1 MDLSII
7 IVNWN
12 TKDLLKACLR
22 SVYAETR
29 GLTFE
34 VFVVD
39 NASTDGSPEMVERTF
54 PQVRLIRNAANV
66 GFARAS
72 NQALRLSRG
81 RYVLLL
87 NPDTLILDQALVRMV
102 HFMDQHPD
110 VGALGPKI
118 LTAEGEVDLRCA
130 RRFPSL
136 LSELF
141 ELTRLSARFPHNRLF
156 GSYLMSYW
164 DHNDR
169 REVEVLTGAC
179 LLVRREAM
187 KQAGSLDEDF
197 YMYGEDV
204 DWCYRLRRAGWQ
216 VWYDSHTYII
226 HLGSQSTRLVQEE
239 MGLERFRSRHALFR
253 KHRGPLYA
261 GIYKALLLAITL
273 AKQAFFWGRALVSRD
288 EGRRCRYRDKVR
300 LHGQVLRWILNP

>member
-1 MDLSII
+1 MDLSIV
-7 IVNWN
+7 IVSWN
-12 TKDLLKACLR
+12 TRKLLEACLR

-39 NASTDGSPEMVERTF
+39 NASVDGSPEMVERAF

-87 NPDTLILDQALVRMV
+87 NPDTVILDQALVRMV

-110 VGALGPKI
+110 IGALGPKI

-136 LSELF
+136 LSELL

-156 GSYLMSYW
+156 GNYLMSYW
-164 DHNDR
+164 DHNDS
-169 REVEVLTGAC
+169 REVEVLMGAC

-187 KQAGSLDEDF
+187 EQVGLLDENF

-204 DWCYRLRRAGWQ
+204 DWCYRLRKAGWR
-216 VWYDSHTYII
+216 VWYDSQDYII
-226 HLGSQSTRLVQEE
+226 HLGSQSTKLVQEE
-239 MGLERFRSRHALFR
+239 MGLERFKSRHALFR
-253 KHRGPLYA
+253 KHRGSLYA
-261 GIYKALLLAITL
+261 GAYKALMLAITL
-273 AKQAFFWGRALVSRD
+273 AKQAAFWAKALMSRD
-288 EGRRCRYRDKVR
+288 KGQRHRYQDKVR
-300 LHGQVLRWILNP
+300 LHGQVLRWIFSP